1 MSSGEYDQTCYN
13 PSLDRISDGAQ
24 HSRAWEEYKTYG
36 TAGRNED
43 EIEEKNSSDRRF
55 AQEEEEEEEEE
66 DAGDGRTKKNKIVPK
81 EELIKQKSYG
91 KIGKTVWD
99 KKAHG
104 GKYYISTG
112 EKKKGYDALEQTP
125 DGTII
130 RREPGYEKPQSG
142 YTTNFVGNHMTQ
154 GAIDL
159 VQHEL
164 TRVDPKMKEERMRR
178 LEEAKGIKREPPK
191 LLKVEKSKKVLMIGD
206 REKSGNL
213 NDDRENHQE
222 SFKTRVINF
231 DRYTWEDR
239 DGEIIVRVQHDEKLM
254 DLKSAQLEVQNER
267 SFTVSIKSKE
277 KEGNVY
283 ALSVPRLFDAIVR
296 EKSCMLTTAKSLRV
310 TLVKAEIGKPWTR
323 LSSSES
329 SEKPVLRLNNAPD
342 DGTKEENQERGL
354 VINNINL
361 RDLRAEVIKFRD
373 GNLAPK
379 FTPSKT
385 PEEIE
390 SELDSQIDD
399 VSTPMEFASLKE
411 AMQSCDLFESTG
423 DHANAIKA
431 FSSALF
437 FLRFFTS
444 SSSPPASEDGS
455 EDTTILEGDGK
466 STTTT
471 ITTATTMEVKIIDC
485 LRRRAKINILLGKIK
500 NGTNDYAEAIQEG
513 KKLISSLSLASNA
526 TSSAN
531 YEGKADTTKKLLSEL
546 HLERGNAYEQ
556 VEKYANAI
564 DDYKRALK
572 IGGNDTKVSM
582 ALTRASKLHF
592 QRDIERREIEKKRSK
607 NNDENS
613 LPSLP
618 RPGMKQF
625 ENRGKAGA
633 CF

>member
-1 MSSGEYDQTCYN
+1 MSEYDQSCYN
-13 PSLDRISDGAQ
+13 PSLDRVSDGAQ
-24 HSRAWEEYKTYG
+24 HSKAWEEYKTYG

-55 AQEEEEEEEEE
+55 AEEEEEEEE
-66 DAGDGRTKKNKIVPK
+66 GRTNKNKMIIPK
-81 EELIKQKSYG
+81 EQLIKQKSYG

-130 RREPGYEKPQSG
+130 KREPGYEKPQSG
-142 YTTNFVGNHMTQ
+142 HTTNFVGNHMTQ

-191 LLKVEKSKKVLMIGD
+191 LLKVEKNKKKVLMIGD
-206 REKSGNL
+206 REKGDT
-213 NDDRENHQE
+213 DDGEEEEEGRSPE
-222 SFKTRVINF
+222 TRVINI

-239 DGEIIVRVQHDEKLM
+239 DGEIIVRLQHDEKLM
-254 DLKSAQLEVQNER
+254 DLKSAQLEIQNER

-277 KEGNVY
+277 ERDKLYV
-283 ALSVPRLFDAIVR
+283 LSVPCLFDAIVR

-310 TLVKAEIGKPWTR
+310 TLVKTEVGKAWKR

-329 SEKPVLRLNNAPD
+329 SENSMLRLNNAPD
-342 DGTKEENQERGL
+342 GKVKEKGI
-354 VINNINL
+354 VIINNNNSNNINL

-390 SELDSQIDD
+390 NELDAQIND

-411 AMQSCDLFESTG
+411 AMQSCDHFESSG
-423 DHANAIKA
+423 DHANAIKS

-455 EDTTILEGDGK
+455 EDTTTLEEGGK
-466 STTTT
+466 SMTT
-471 ITTATTMEVKIIDC
+471 TTMEVKIMDC
-485 LRRRAKINILLGKIK
+485 LRRRAKANVLLGKTRNATK
-500 NGTNDYAEAIQEG
+500 DYAEAIQEG
-513 KKLISSLSLASNA
+513 KKLLSSLSSSSNA
-526 TSSAN
+526 TSSAIN
-531 YEGKADTTKKLLSEL
+531 DKDADATKKILSDL
-546 HLERGNAYEQ
+546 YFERGNAYEQ
-556 VEKYANAI
+556 VEKYADAV

-572 IGGNDTKVSM
+572 TGGNDTKVSM

-592 QRDIERREIEKKRSK
+592 QRDIERKEIEKKRPK
-607 NNDENS
+607 NDNENS

>member
-1 MSSGEYDQTCYN
+1 MSEYDQSCYN
-13 PSLDRISDGAQ
+13 PSLDRVSDGAQ
-24 HSRAWEEYKTYG
+24 HSKAWEEYKTYG

-55 AQEEEEEEEEE
+55 AEEEEEEEE
-66 DAGDGRTKKNKIVPK
+66 GRTNKNKMIIPK
-81 EELIKQKSYG
+81 EQLIKQKSYG

-130 RREPGYEKPQSG
+130 KREPGYEKPQSG
-142 YTTNFVGNHMTQ
+142 HTTNFVGNHMTQ

-159 VQHEL
+159 IQHEL

-191 LLKVEKSKKVLMIGD
+191 LLKVEKNKKKVLMIGD
-206 REKSGNL
+206 REKGDT
-213 NDDRENHQE
+213 DDGEEEEEGRSPEN
-222 SFKTRVINF
+222 RVINI

-239 DGEIIVRVQHDEKLM
+239 DGEIIVRLQHDEKLM
-254 DLKSAQLEVQNER
+254 DLKSAQLEIQNER

-277 KEGNVY
+277 ERDKVY
-283 ALSVPRLFDAIVR
+283 VLSVPCLFDAIVR
-296 EKSCMLTTAKSLRV
+296 EKSFMLTTAKSLRV
-310 TLVKAEIGKPWTR
+310 TLVKTEVGKAWKR

-329 SEKPVLRLNNAPD
+329 SENSMLRLNNAPD
-342 DGTKEENQERGL
+342 GNVKEKGI
-354 VINNINL
+354 VIINNNNSNNINL

-390 SELDSQIDD
+390 NELDAQIND

-411 AMQSCDLFESTG
+411 AMQSCDHFESSG
-423 DHANAIKA
+423 DHANAIKS

-455 EDTTILEGDGK
+455 EDTTTLEEGGK
-466 STTTT
+466 STST
-471 ITTATTMEVKIIDC
+471 TTMEVKIMDC
-485 LRRRAKINILLGKIK
+485 LRRRAKANVLLGKTRNATK
-500 NGTNDYAEAIQEG
+500 DYAEAIQEG
-513 KKLISSLSLASNA
+513 KKLLSSLSSSSNA
-526 TSSAN
+526 TSSAIN
-531 YEGKADTTKKLLSEL
+531 DKDADATKKILSDL
-546 HLERGNAYEQ
+546 YFERGNAYEQ
-556 VEKYANAI
+556 VEKYAEAV

-572 IGGNDTKVSM
+572 TGGNDTKVSM

-592 QRDIERREIEKKRSK
+592 QRDIERKEIEKKRPK
-607 NNDENS
+607 NDNENS

>member
-1 MSSGEYDQTCYN
+1 MSEYDQSCYN
-13 PSLDRISDGAQ
+13 PSLDRVSDGAQ
-24 HSRAWEEYKTYG
+24 HSKAWEEYKTYG

-55 AQEEEEEEEEE
+55 AEEEEEEEE
-66 DAGDGRTKKNKIVPK
+66 GRTNKNKMIIPK
-81 EELIKQKSYG
+81 EQLIKQKSYG

-130 RREPGYEKPQSG
+130 KREPGYEKPQSG
-142 YTTNFVGNHMTQ
+142 HTTNFVGNHMTQ

-159 VQHEL
+159 IQHEL

-191 LLKVEKSKKVLMIGD
+191 LLKVEKNKKKVLMIGD
-206 REKSGNL
+206 REKGDT
-213 NDDRENHQE
+213 DDGEEEEEGRSPEN
-222 SFKTRVINF
+222 RVINI

-239 DGEIIVRVQHDEKLM
+239 DGEIIVRLQHDEKLM
-254 DLKSAQLEVQNER
+254 DLKSAQLEIQNER

-277 KEGNVY
+277 ERDKVY
-283 ALSVPRLFDAIVR
+283 VLSVPCLFDAIVR

-310 TLVKAEIGKPWTR
+310 TLVKTEVGKAWKR

-329 SEKPVLRLNNAPD
+329 SENSMLRLNNAPD
-342 DGTKEENQERGL
+342 GNVKEKGI
-354 VINNINL
+354 VIINNNNSNNINL

-390 SELDSQIDD
+390 NELDAQIND

-411 AMQSCDLFESTG
+411 AMQSCDHFESSG
-423 DHANAIKA
+423 DHANAIKS

-455 EDTTILEGDGK
+455 EDTTTLEEGGK
-466 STTTT
+466 STST
-471 ITTATTMEVKIIDC
+471 TTMEVKIMDC
-485 LRRRAKINILLGKIK
+485 LRRRAKANVLLGKTRNATK
-500 NGTNDYAEAIQEG
+500 DYAEAIQEG
-513 KKLISSLSLASNA
+513 KKLLSSLSSSSNA
-526 TSSAN
+526 TSSAIN
-531 YEGKADTTKKLLSEL
+531 DKDADATKKILSDL
-546 HLERGNAYEQ
+546 YFERGNAYEQ
-556 VEKYANAI
+556 VEKYADAV

-572 IGGNDTKVSM
+572 TGGNDTKVSM

-592 QRDIERREIEKKRSK
+592 QRDIERKEIEKKRPK
-607 NNDENS
+607 NDNENS

>member
-1 MSSGEYDQTCYN
+1 MSEYDQSCYN
-13 PSLDRISDGAQ
+13 PSLDRVSDGAQ
-24 HSRAWEEYKTYG
+24 HSKAWEEYKTYG

-55 AQEEEEEEEEE
+55 AEEEEEEEE
-66 DAGDGRTKKNKIVPK
+66 GRTNKNKMIIPK
-81 EELIKQKSYG
+81 EQLIKQKSYG

-130 RREPGYEKPQSG
+130 KREPGYEKPQSG
-142 YTTNFVGNHMTQ
+142 HTTNFVGNHMTQ

-191 LLKVEKSKKVLMIGD
+191 LLKVEKNKKKVLMIGD
-206 REKSGNL
+206 REKGDT
-213 NDDRENHQE
+213 DDGEEEEEGRSPE
-222 SFKTRVINF
+222 TRVINI

-239 DGEIIVRVQHDEKLM
+239 DGEIIVRLQHDEKLM
-254 DLKSAQLEVQNER
+254 DLKSAQLEIQNER

-277 KEGNVY
+277 ERDKVY
-283 ALSVPRLFDAIVR
+283 VLSVPCLFDAIVR

-310 TLVKAEIGKPWTR
+310 TLVKTEVGKAWKR

-329 SEKPVLRLNNAPD
+329 SENSMLRLNNAQ
-342 DGTKEENQERGL
+342 DGKVKEKGI
-354 VINNINL
+354 VIINNNNSNNINL

-390 SELDSQIDD
+390 NELDAQIND

-411 AMQSCDLFESTG
+411 AMQSCDHFESSG
-423 DHANAIKA
+423 DHANAIKS

-455 EDTTILEGDGK
+455 EDTTTLEEGGK

-471 ITTATTMEVKIIDC
+471 TMEVKIMDC
-485 LRRRAKINILLGKIK
+485 LRRRAKANVLLGKTRNATK
-500 NGTNDYAEAIQEG
+500 DYAEAIQEG
-513 KKLISSLSLASNA
+513 KKLLSSLSSSSNA
-526 TSSAN
+526 TSSAIN
-531 YEGKADTTKKLLSEL
+531 DKDADATKKILSDL
-546 HLERGNAYEQ
+546 YFERGNAYEQ
-556 VEKYANAI
+556 VEKYAEAV

-572 IGGNDTKVSM
+572 TGGNDTKVSM

-592 QRDIERREIEKKRSK
+592 QRDIERKEIEKKRPK
-607 NNDENS
+607 NDNENS

>member
-1 MSSGEYDQTCYN
+1 MSEYDQSCYN
-13 PSLDRISDGAQ
+13 PSLDRVSDGAQ
-24 HSRAWEEYKTYG
+24 HSKAWEEYKAYG

-55 AQEEEEEEEEE
+55 AEEEEEEEE
-66 DAGDGRTKKNKIVPK
+66 GRTNKNKMIIPK
-81 EELIKQKSYG
+81 EQLIKQKSYG

-130 RREPGYEKPQSG
+130 KREPGYEKPQSG
-142 YTTNFVGNHMTQ
+142 HTTNFVGNHMTQ

-191 LLKVEKSKKVLMIGD
+191 LLKVEKNKKKVLMIGD
-206 REKSGNL
+206 REKGDT
-213 NDDRENHQE
+213 DDGEEEEEGRSPE
-222 SFKTRVINF
+222 TRVINI

-239 DGEIIVRVQHDEKLM
+239 DGEIIVRLQHDEKLM
-254 DLKSAQLEVQNER
+254 DLKSAQLEIQNER

-277 KEGNVY
+277 ERDKVY
-283 ALSVPRLFDAIVR
+283 VLSVPCLFDAIVR

-310 TLVKAEIGKPWTR
+310 TLVKTEVGKAWKR

-329 SEKPVLRLNNAPD
+329 SENSMLRLNNAPD
-342 DGTKEENQERGL
+342 GKVKEKGI
-354 VINNINL
+354 VIINNNNSNNINL

-390 SELDSQIDD
+390 NELDAQIND

-411 AMQSCDLFESTG
+411 AMQSCDHYESSG
-423 DHANAIKA
+423 DHANAIKS

-455 EDTTILEGDGK
+455 EDTTTLEEGGK
-466 STTTT
+466 STST
-471 ITTATTMEVKIIDC
+471 TTMEVKIMDC
-485 LRRRAKINILLGKIK
+485 LRRRAKANVLLGKTRNATK
-500 NGTNDYAEAIQEG
+500 DYAEAIQEG
-513 KKLISSLSLASNA
+513 KKLLSSLSSSSNA
-526 TSSAN
+526 TSSAIN
-531 YEGKADTTKKLLSEL
+531 DKDADATKKILSDL
-546 HLERGNAYEQ
+546 YFERGNAYEQ
-556 VEKYANAI
+556 VEKYAEAV

-572 IGGNDTKVSM
+572 TGGNDTKVSM

-592 QRDIERREIEKKRSK
+592 QRDIERKEIEKKRPK
-607 NNDENS
+607 NDNENS

>member
-1 MSSGEYDQTCYN
+1 MSEYDQSCYN
-13 PSLDRISDGAQ
+13 PSLDRVSDGAQ
-24 HSRAWEEYKTYG
+24 HSKAWEEYKTYG

-55 AQEEEEEEEEE
+55 AEEEEEEEE
-66 DAGDGRTKKNKIVPK
+66 GRTNKNKMIIPK
-81 EELIKQKSYG
+81 EQLIKQKSYG

-130 RREPGYEKPQSG
+130 KREPGYEKPQSG
-142 YTTNFVGNHMTQ
+142 HTTNFVGNHMTQ

-191 LLKVEKSKKVLMIGD
+191 LLKVEKNKKKVLMIGD
-206 REKSGNL
+206 REKGDT
-213 NDDRENHQE
+213 DDGEEEEEGRSPE
-222 SFKTRVINF
+222 TRVINI

-239 DGEIIVRVQHDEKLM
+239 DGEIIVRLQHDEKLM
-254 DLKSAQLEVQNER
+254 DLKSAQLEIQNER

-277 KEGNVY
+277 ERDKVY
-283 ALSVPRLFDAIVR
+283 VLSIPCLFDAIVR

-310 TLVKAEIGKPWTR
+310 TLVKTEVGKAWKR

-329 SEKPVLRLNNAPD
+329 SENSMLRLNNASD
-342 DGTKEENQERGL
+342 AKVKEKRI
-354 VINNINL
+354 VIMNNNNSNNINL

-390 SELDSQIDD
+390 NELDAQIND

-411 AMQSCDLFESTG
+411 AMQSCDHFESSG
-423 DHANAIKA
+423 DHANAIKS

-455 EDTTILEGDGK
+455 EDTTTLEEGGE
-466 STTTT
+466 STTT
-471 ITTATTMEVKIIDC
+471 TTMEVKIMDC
-485 LRRRAKINILLGKIK
+485 LRRRAKANVLLGKTRNATK
-500 NGTNDYAEAIQEG
+500 DYAEAIQEG
-513 KKLISSLSLASNA
+513 KKLLSSLSSSSNA
-526 TSSAN
+526 TSSAIN
-531 YEGKADTTKKLLSEL
+531 DKDADATKKILSDL
-546 HLERGNAYEQ
+546 YFERGNAYEQ
-556 VEKYANAI
+556 VEKYAEAV

-572 IGGNDTKVSM
+572 TGGNDTKVSM

-592 QRDIERREIEKKRSK
+592 QRDIERKEIEKKRPK
-607 NNDENS
+607 NDNENS

>member
-1 MSSGEYDQTCYN
+1 MSEYDQSCYN
-13 PSLDRISDGAQ
+13 PSLDRVSDGAQ
-24 HSRAWEEYKTYG
+24 HSKAWEEYKTYG

-55 AQEEEEEEEEE
+55 AEEEEEEE
-66 DAGDGRTKKNKIVPK
+66 DTEEEGRTNKNKMIIPK
-81 EELIKQKSYG
+81 EQLIKQKSYG

-130 RREPGYEKPQSG
+130 KREPGYEKPQSG
-142 YTTNFVGNHMTQ
+142 HTTNFVGNHMTQ

-178 LEEAKGIKREPPK
+178 FEEAKGIKREPPK
-191 LLKVEKSKKVLMIGD
+191 LLKVEKNKKKVLMIGD
-206 REKSGNL
+206 REKGDT
-213 NDDRENHQE
+213 DDGEEEEGRSSE
-222 SFKTRVINF
+222 TRVINV

-239 DGEIIVRVQHDEKLM
+239 DGEIIVRLQHDEKLM
-254 DLKSAQLEVQNER
+254 DLKSAQLEIQNER

-277 KEGNVY
+277 DRDKVY
-283 ALSVPRLFDAIVR
+283 VLTVPCLFDAIVR

-310 TLVKAEIGKPWTR
+310 TLVKTEVGKAWKR

-329 SEKPVLRLNNAPD
+329 SENSMLRLNNAPD
-342 DGTKEENQERGL
+342 GKVKEKGI
-354 VINNINL
+354 VIINNNNSNNINL

-390 SELDSQIDD
+390 NELDAQIND

-411 AMQSCDLFESTG
+411 AMQSCDHFESSG
-423 DHANAIKA
+423 DHANAIKS

-455 EDTTILEGDGK
+455 EDTTTLEEGGK

-471 ITTATTMEVKIIDC
+471 TMEVKIMDC
-485 LRRRAKINILLGKIK
+485 LRRRAKANVLLGKTRNATK
-500 NGTNDYAEAIQEG
+500 DYAEAIQEG
-513 KKLISSLSLASNA
+513 KKLLSSLSSNV
-526 TSSAN
+526 TSSAIN
-531 YEGKADTTKKLLSEL
+531 DKDADATKKILSDL
-546 HLERGNAYEQ
+546 YLERGNAYEQ
-556 VEKYANAI
+556 VEKYADAV

-572 IGGNDTKVSM
+572 TGGNDTKVSM

-592 QRDIERREIEKKRSK
+592 QRDIERKEIEKKRPK
-607 NNDENS
+607 NDNENS

>member
-1 MSSGEYDQTCYN
+1 MSEYDQSCYN
-13 PSLDRISDGAQ
+13 PSLDRVSDGAQ
-24 HSRAWEEYKTYG
+24 HSKAWEEYKTYG

-55 AQEEEEEEEEE
+55 AEEEEEEEE
-66 DAGDGRTKKNKIVPK
+66 GRTNKNKMIIPK
-81 EELIKQKSYG
+81 EQLIKQKSYG

-130 RREPGYEKPQSG
+130 KREPGYEKPQSG
-142 YTTNFVGNHMTQ
+142 HTTNFVGNHMKQ

-159 VQHEL
+159 IQHEL

-191 LLKVEKSKKVLMIGD
+191 LLKVEKNKKKVLSGD
-206 REKSGNL
+206 REKGDT
-213 NDDRENHQE
+213 DDGEEEEEGRSPEN
-222 SFKTRVINF
+222 RVINI

-239 DGEIIVRVQHDEKLM
+239 DGEIIVRLQHDEKLM
-254 DLKSAQLEVQNER
+254 DLKSAQLEIQNER

-277 KEGNVY
+277 ERDKVY
-283 ALSVPRLFDAIVR
+283 VLSVPCLFDAIVR
-296 EKSCMLTTAKSLRV
+296 EKSFMLTTAKSLRV
-310 TLVKAEIGKPWTR
+310 TLVKTEVGKAWKR

-329 SEKPVLRLNNAPD
+329 SENSMLRLNNAQ
-342 DGTKEENQERGL
+342 DGKVKEKGI
-354 VINNINL
+354 VIINNNNSNNINL

-390 SELDSQIDD
+390 NELDAQISD

-411 AMQSCDLFESTG
+411 AMQSCDHFESSG
-423 DHANAIKA
+423 DHANAIKS

-455 EDTTILEGDGK
+455 EDTTTLEEGGK
-466 STTTT
+466 STST
-471 ITTATTMEVKIIDC
+471 TTMEVKIMDC
-485 LRRRAKINILLGKIK
+485 LRRRAKANVLLGKTRNATK
-500 NGTNDYAEAIQEG
+500 DYAEAIQEG
-513 KKLISSLSLASNA
+513 KKLLSSLSSSSNA
-526 TSSAN
+526 TSSAIN
-531 YEGKADTTKKLLSEL
+531 DKDADATKKILSDL
-546 HLERGNAYEQ
+546 YFERGNAYEQ
-556 VEKYANAI
+556 VEKYAEAV

-572 IGGNDTKVSM
+572 TGGNDTKVSM

-592 QRDIERREIEKKRSK
+592 QRDIERKEIEKKRPK
-607 NNDENS
+607 NDNDNS

>member
-1 MSSGEYDQTCYN
+1 MSEYDQSCYN
-13 PSLDRISDGAQ
+13 PSLDRVSDGAQ
-24 HSRAWEEYKTYG
+24 HSKAWEEYKTYG

-55 AQEEEEEEEEE
+55 AEEEEEEEE
-66 DAGDGRTKKNKIVPK
+66 GRTNKNKMIIPK
-81 EELIKQKSYG
+81 EQLIKQKSYG

-130 RREPGYEKPQSG
+130 KREPGYEKPQSG
-142 YTTNFVGNHMTQ
+142 HTTNFVGNHMTQ

-191 LLKVEKSKKVLMIGD
+191 LLKVEKNKKKVLMIGD
-206 REKSGNL
+206 REKGDT
-213 NDDRENHQE
+213 DDGEEEEEGRSPEN
-222 SFKTRVINF
+222 RVINI

-239 DGEIIVRVQHDEKLM
+239 DGEIIVRLQHDEKLM
-254 DLKSAQLEVQNER
+254 DLKSAQLEIQNER

-277 KEGNVY
+277 ERDKVY
-283 ALSVPRLFDAIVR
+283 VLSIPCLFDAIVR

-310 TLVKAEIGKPWTR
+310 TLVKTEVGKAWKR

-329 SEKPVLRLNNAPD
+329 SENSMLRLNNAPD
-342 DGTKEENQERGL
+342 AKVKEKGI
-354 VINNINL
+354 VIINNNNSNNINL

-390 SELDSQIDD
+390 NELDAQIND

-411 AMQSCDLFESTG
+411 AMQSCDHFESSG
-423 DHANAIKA
+423 DHANAIKS

-455 EDTTILEGDGK
+455 EDTTTLEEGGK
-466 STTTT
+466 STST
-471 ITTATTMEVKIIDC
+471 TTMEVKIMDC
-485 LRRRAKINILLGKIK
+485 LRRRAKANVLLGKTRNATK
-500 NGTNDYAEAIQEG
+500 DYAEAIQEG
-513 KKLISSLSLASNA
+513 KKLLSSLSSSSNA
-526 TSSAN
+526 TSSAIN
-531 YEGKADTTKKLLSEL
+531 DKDADATKKILSDL
-546 HLERGNAYEQ
+546 YFERGNAYEQ
-556 VEKYANAI
+556 VEKYAEAV

-572 IGGNDTKVSM
+572 TGGNDTKVSM

-592 QRDIERREIEKKRSK
+592 QRDIERKEIEKKRPK
-607 NNDENS
+607 NDNENS

>member
-1 MSSGEYDQTCYN
+1 MSEYDQSCYN
-13 PSLDRISDGAQ
+13 PSLDRVSDGAQ
-24 HSRAWEEYKTYG
+24 HSKAWEEYKTYG

-55 AQEEEEEEEEE
+55 AEEEEEEEE
-66 DAGDGRTKKNKIVPK
+66 GRTNKNKMIIPK
-81 EELIKQKSYG
+81 EQLIKQKSYG

-130 RREPGYEKPQSG
+130 KREPGYEKPQSG
-142 YTTNFVGNHMTQ
+142 HTTNFVGNHMTQ

-191 LLKVEKSKKVLMIGD
+191 LLKVEKNKKKVLMIGD
-206 REKSGNL
+206 REKGDT
-213 NDDRENHQE
+213 DDGEEEEEGRSPEN
-222 SFKTRVINF
+222 RVINI

-239 DGEIIVRVQHDEKLM
+239 DGEIIVRLQHDEKLM
-254 DLKSAQLEVQNER
+254 DLKSAQLEIQNER

-277 KEGNVY
+277 ERDKVY
-283 ALSVPRLFDAIVR
+283 VLSVPCLFDAIVR

-310 TLVKAEIGKPWTR
+310 TLVKTEVGKAWKR

-329 SEKPVLRLNNAPD
+329 SENSMLRLNNAPD
-342 DGTKEENQERGL
+342 GKVKEKGI
-354 VINNINL
+354 VIINNNNSNNINL

-390 SELDSQIDD
+390 NELDAQIND

-411 AMQSCDLFESTG
+411 AMQSCDHFESSG
-423 DHANAIKA
+423 DHANAIKS

-455 EDTTILEGDGK
+455 EDTTTLEEGGK

-471 ITTATTMEVKIIDC
+471 TMEVKIMDC
-485 LRRRAKINILLGKIK
+485 LRRRAKANVLLGKTRNATK
-500 NGTNDYAEAIQEG
+500 DYAEAIQEG
-513 KKLISSLSLASNA
+513 KKLLSSLSSSSNA
-526 TSSAN
+526 TSSAIN
-531 YEGKADTTKKLLSEL
+531 DKEADATKKILSDL
-546 HLERGNAYEQ
+546 YFERGNAYEQ
-556 VEKYANAI
+556 VEKYAEAV

-572 IGGNDTKVSM
+572 TGGNDTKVSM

-592 QRDIERREIEKKRSK
+592 QRDIERKEIEKKRPK
-607 NNDENS
+607 NDNENS

>member
-1 MSSGEYDQTCYN
+1 MSEYDQSCYN
-13 PSLDRISDGAQ
+13 PSLDRVSDGAQ
-24 HSRAWEEYKTYG
+24 HSKAWEEYKAYG

-55 AQEEEEEEEEE
+55 AEEEEEEEE
-66 DAGDGRTKKNKIVPK
+66 GRTNKNKMIIPK
-81 EELIKQKSYG
+81 EQLIKQKSYG

-130 RREPGYEKPQSG
+130 KREPGYEKPQSG
-142 YTTNFVGNHMTQ
+142 HTTNFVGNHMTQ

-191 LLKVEKSKKVLMIGD
+191 LLKVEKNKKKVLMIGD
-206 REKSGNL
+206 REKGDT
-213 NDDRENHQE
+213 DDGEEEEEGRSPEN
-222 SFKTRVINF
+222 RVINI

-239 DGEIIVRVQHDEKLM
+239 DGEIIVRLQHDEKLM
-254 DLKSAQLEVQNER
+254 DLKSAQLEIQNER

-277 KEGNVY
+277 ERNKVY
-283 ALSVPRLFDAIVR
+283 VLSVPCLFDAIVR

-310 TLVKAEIGKPWTR
+310 TLVKTEVGKAWKR

-329 SEKPVLRLNNAPD
+329 SENSMLRLNNAPD
-342 DGTKEENQERGL
+342 GKVKEKGI
-354 VINNINL
+354 VIINNNNSNNINL

-390 SELDSQIDD
+390 NELDAQIND

-411 AMQSCDLFESTG
+411 AMQSCDHFESSG
-423 DHANAIKA
+423 DHANAIKS

-455 EDTTILEGDGK
+455 EDTTTLEEGGK
-466 STTTT
+466 STST
-471 ITTATTMEVKIIDC
+471 TTMEVKIMDC
-485 LRRRAKINILLGKIK
+485 LRRRAKANVLLGKTRNATK
-500 NGTNDYAEAIQEG
+500 DYAEAIQEG
-513 KKLISSLSLASNA
+513 KKLLSSLSSSSNA
-526 TSSAN
+526 TSSAIN
-531 YEGKADTTKKLLSEL
+531 DKDADATKKILSDL
-546 HLERGNAYEQ
+546 YFERGNAYEQ
-556 VEKYANAI
+556 VEKYAEAV

-572 IGGNDTKVSM
+572 TGGNDTKVSM

-592 QRDIERREIEKKRSK
+592 QRDIERKEIEKKRPK
-607 NNDENS
+607 NDNENS

>member
-1 MSSGEYDQTCYN
+1 MSEYDQSCYN
-13 PSLDRISDGAQ
+13 PSLDRVSDGAQ
-24 HSRAWEEYKTYG
+24 HSKAWEEYKTYG

-55 AQEEEEEEEEE
+55 AEEEEEEEE
-66 DAGDGRTKKNKIVPK
+66 GRTNKNKMIIPK
-81 EELIKQKSYG
+81 EQLIKQKSYG

-130 RREPGYEKPQSG
+130 KREPGYEKPQSG
-142 YTTNFVGNHMTQ
+142 HTTNFVGNHMTQ

-191 LLKVEKSKKVLMIGD
+191 LLKVEKNKKKVLMIGD
-206 REKSGNL
+206 REKGDT
-213 NDDRENHQE
+213 DDGEEEEEGRSPEN
-222 SFKTRVINF
+222 RVINI

-239 DGEIIVRVQHDEKLM
+239 DGEIIVRLQHDEKLM
-254 DLKSAQLEVQNER
+254 DLKSAQLEIQNER

-277 KEGNVY
+277 ERDKVY
-283 ALSVPRLFDAIVR
+283 VLSIPCLFDAIVR

-310 TLVKAEIGKPWTR
+310 TLVKTEVGKAWKR

-329 SEKPVLRLNNAPD
+329 SENSMLRLNNAPD
-342 DGTKEENQERGL
+342 GNVKEKGI
-354 VINNINL
+354 VIINNNNSNNINL

-390 SELDSQIDD
+390 NELDAQIND

-411 AMQSCDLFESTG
+411 AMQSCDHFESSG
-423 DHANAIKA
+423 DHANAIKS

-455 EDTTILEGDGK
+455 EDTTTLEEGGE
-466 STTTT
+466 STTT
-471 ITTATTMEVKIIDC
+471 TTMEVKIMDC
-485 LRRRAKINILLGKIK
+485 LRRRAKANVLLGKTRNATK
-500 NGTNDYAEAIQEG
+500 DYAEAIQEG
-513 KKLISSLSLASNA
+513 KKLLSSLSSSSNA
-526 TSSAN
+526 TSSAIN
-531 YEGKADTTKKLLSEL
+531 DKDADATKKILSDL
-546 HLERGNAYEQ
+546 YFERGNAYEQ
-556 VEKYANAI
+556 VEKYAEAV

-572 IGGNDTKVSM
+572 TGGNDTKVSM

-592 QRDIERREIEKKRSK
+592 QRDIERKEIEKKRPK
-607 NNDENS
+607 NDNENS

>member
-1 MSSGEYDQTCYN
+1 MSEYDQSCYN
-13 PSLDRISDGAQ
+13 PSLDRVSDGAQ
-24 HSRAWEEYKTYG
+24 HSKAWEEYKTYG

-55 AQEEEEEEEEE
+55 AEEEEEEEE
-66 DAGDGRTKKNKIVPK
+66 GRTNKNKMIIPK
-81 EELIKQKSYG
+81 EQLIKQKSYG

-130 RREPGYEKPQSG
+130 KREPGYEKPQSG
-142 YTTNFVGNHMTQ
+142 HTTNFVGNHMTQ

-159 VQHEL
+159 IQHEL

-191 LLKVEKSKKVLMIGD
+191 LLKVEKNKKKVLMIGD
-206 REKSGNL
+206 REKGDT
-213 NDDRENHQE
+213 DDGEEEEEGRSPE
-222 SFKTRVINF
+222 TRVINI

-239 DGEIIVRVQHDEKLM
+239 DGEIIVRLQHDEKLM
-254 DLKSAQLEVQNER
+254 DLKSAQLEIQNER

-277 KEGNVY
+277 ERDKVY
-283 ALSVPRLFDAIVR
+283 VLSVPCLFDAIVR

-310 TLVKAEIGKPWTR
+310 TLVKTEVGKAWKR

-329 SEKPVLRLNNAPD
+329 SENSMLRLNNAPD
-342 DGTKEENQERGL
+342 GNVKEKGI
-354 VINNINL
+354 VIINNNNSNNINL

-390 SELDSQIDD
+390 NELDAQIND

-411 AMQSCDLFESTG
+411 AMQSCDHFESSG
-423 DHANAIKA
+423 DHANAIKS

-455 EDTTILEGDGK
+455 EDTTTLEEGGK
-466 STTTT
+466 STST
-471 ITTATTMEVKIIDC
+471 TTMEVKIMDC
-485 LRRRAKINILLGKIK
+485 LRRRAKANVLLGKTRNATK
-500 NGTNDYAEAIQEG
+500 DYAEAIQEG
-513 KKLISSLSLASNA
+513 KKLLSSLSSSSNA
-526 TSSAN
+526 TSSAIN
-531 YEGKADTTKKLLSEL
+531 DKDADATKKILSDL
-546 HLERGNAYEQ
+546 YFERGNAYEQ
-556 VEKYANAI
+556 VEKYAEAV

-572 IGGNDTKVSM
+572 TGGNDTKVSM

-592 QRDIERREIEKKRSK
+592 QRDIERKEIEKKRPK
-607 NNDENS
+607 NDNDNS

>member
-1 MSSGEYDQTCYN
+1 MSEYDQSCYN
-13 PSLDRISDGAQ
+13 PSLDRVSDGAQ
-24 HSRAWEEYKTYG
+24 HSKAWEEYKTYG

-55 AQEEEEEEEEE
+55 AEEEEEEEE
-66 DAGDGRTKKNKIVPK
+66 GRTNKNKMIIPK
-81 EELIKQKSYG
+81 EQLIKQKSYG

-130 RREPGYEKPQSG
+130 KREPGYEKPQSG
-142 YTTNFVGNHMTQ
+142 HTTNFVGNHMTQ

-191 LLKVEKSKKVLMIGD
+191 LLKVEKNKKKVLMIGD
-206 REKSGNL
+206 REKGDT
-213 NDDRENHQE
+213 DDGEEEEEGRSPE
-222 SFKTRVINF
+222 TRVINI

-239 DGEIIVRVQHDEKLM
+239 DGEIIVRLQHDEKLM
-254 DLKSAQLEVQNER
+254 DLKSAQLEIQNER

-277 KEGNVY
+277 ERDKVY
-283 ALSVPRLFDAIVR
+283 VLSVPCLFDAIVR

-310 TLVKAEIGKPWTR
+310 TLVKTEVGKAWKR

-329 SEKPVLRLNNAPD
+329 SENSMLRLNNAPD
-342 DGTKEENQERGL
+342 GKVKEKGI
-354 VINNINL
+354 VIINNNNSNNINL

-390 SELDSQIDD
+390 NELDAQIND

-411 AMQSCDLFESTG
+411 AMQSCDHFESSG
-423 DHANAIKA
+423 DHANAIKS

-455 EDTTILEGDGK
+455 EDTTTLEEGGK

-471 ITTATTMEVKIIDC
+471 TMEVKIMDC
-485 LRRRAKINILLGKIK
+485 LRRRAKANVLLGKTRNATK
-500 NGTNDYAEAIQEG
+500 DYAEAIQEG
-513 KKLISSLSLASNA
+513 KKLLSSLSSSSNA
-526 TSSAN
+526 TSSAIN
-531 YEGKADTTKKLLSEL
+531 DKDADATKKILSDL
-546 HLERGNAYEQ
+546 YFERGNAYEQ
-556 VEKYANAI
+556 VEKYAEAV

-572 IGGNDTKVSM
+572 TGGNDTKVSM

-592 QRDIERREIEKKRSK
+592 QRDIERKEIEKKRPK
-607 NNDENS
+607 NDNENS

>member
-1 MSSGEYDQTCYN
+1 MSEYDQSCYN
-13 PSLDRISDGAQ
+13 PSLDRVSDGAQ
-24 HSRAWEEYKTYG
+24 HSKAWEEYKTYG

-55 AQEEEEEEEEE
+55 AEEEEEEEE
-66 DAGDGRTKKNKIVPK
+66 GRTNKNKMIIPK
-81 EELIKQKSYG
+81 EQLIKQKSYG

-130 RREPGYEKPQSG
+130 KREPGYEKPQSG
-142 YTTNFVGNHMTQ
+142 HTTNFVGNHMTQ

-191 LLKVEKSKKVLMIGD
+191 LLKVEKNKKKVLMIGD
-206 REKSGNL
+206 REKGDT
-213 NDDRENHQE
+213 DDGEEEEEGRSPEN
-222 SFKTRVINF
+222 RVINI

-239 DGEIIVRVQHDEKLM
+239 DGEIIVRLQHDEKLM
-254 DLKSAQLEVQNER
+254 DLKSAQLEIQNER

-277 KEGNVY
+277 ERDKVY
-283 ALSVPRLFDAIVR
+283 VLSVPCLFDAILR

-310 TLVKAEIGKPWTR
+310 TLVKTEVGKAWKR

-329 SEKPVLRLNNAPD
+329 SENSMLRLNNAPD
-342 DGTKEENQERGL
+342 GNVKEKGI
-354 VINNINL
+354 VIINNNNSNNINL

-390 SELDSQIDD
+390 NELDAQIND

-411 AMQSCDLFESTG
+411 AMQSCDHFESSG
-423 DHANAIKA
+423 DHANAIKS

-455 EDTTILEGDGK
+455 EDTTTLEEGGE
-466 STTTT
+466 STTT
-471 ITTATTMEVKIIDC
+471 TTMEVKIMDC
-485 LRRRAKINILLGKIK
+485 LRRRAKANVLLGKTRNATK
-500 NGTNDYAEAIQEG
+500 DYAEAIQEG
-513 KKLISSLSLASNA
+513 KKLLSSLSSSSNA
-526 TSSAN
+526 TSSAIN
-531 YEGKADTTKKLLSEL
+531 DKDADATKKILSDL
-546 HLERGNAYEQ
+546 YFERGNAYEQ
-556 VEKYANAI
+556 VEKYAEAV

-572 IGGNDTKVSM
+572 TGGNDTKVSM

-592 QRDIERREIEKKRSK
+592 QRDIERKEIEKKRPK
-607 NNDENS
+607 NDNDNS

>member
-1 MSSGEYDQTCYN
+1 MSEYDQSCYN
-13 PSLDRISDGAQ
+13 PSLDRVSDGAQ
-24 HSRAWEEYKTYG
+24 HSKAWEEYKTYG

-55 AQEEEEEEEEE
+55 AEEEEEEEE
-66 DAGDGRTKKNKIVPK
+66 GRTNKNKMIIPK
-81 EELIKQKSYG
+81 EQLIKQKSYG

-130 RREPGYEKPQSG
+130 KREPGYEKPQSG
-142 YTTNFVGNHMTQ
+142 HTTNFVGNHMTQ

-191 LLKVEKSKKVLMIGD
+191 LLKVEKNKKKVLMIGD
-206 REKSGNL
+206 REKGDT
-213 NDDRENHQE
+213 DDGEEEEEGRSPEN
-222 SFKTRVINF
+222 RVINI

-239 DGEIIVRVQHDEKLM
+239 DGEIIVRLQHDEKLM
-254 DLKSAQLEVQNER
+254 DLKSAQLEIQNER

-277 KEGNVY
+277 ERDKVY
-283 ALSVPRLFDAIVR
+283 VLSVPCLFDAIVR
-296 EKSCMLTTAKSLRV
+296 EKSFMLTTAKSLRV
-310 TLVKAEIGKPWTR
+310 TLVKTEVGKAWKR

-329 SEKPVLRLNNAPD
+329 SENSMLRLNNAPD
-342 DGTKEENQERGL
+342 GKVKEKGI
-354 VINNINL
+354 VIINNNNSNNINL

-390 SELDSQIDD
+390 NELDAQIND

-411 AMQSCDLFESTG
+411 AMQSCDHFESSG
-423 DHANAIKA
+423 DHANAIKS

-455 EDTTILEGDGK
+455 EDTTTLEEGGK

-471 ITTATTMEVKIIDC
+471 TMEVKIMDC
-485 LRRRAKINILLGKIK
+485 LRRRAKANVLLGKTRNATK
-500 NGTNDYAEAIQEG
+500 DYAEAIQEG
-513 KKLISSLSLASNA
+513 KKLLSSLSSSSNA
-526 TSSAN
+526 TSSAIN
-531 YEGKADTTKKLLSEL
+531 DKDADATKKILSDL
-546 HLERGNAYEQ
+546 YFERGNAYEQ
-556 VEKYANAI
+556 VEKYAEAV

-572 IGGNDTKVSM
+572 TGGNDTKVSM

-592 QRDIERREIEKKRSK
+592 QRDIERKEIEKKRPK
-607 NNDENS
+607 NDNENS

>member
-1 MSSGEYDQTCYN
+1 MSEYDQSCYN
-13 PSLDRISDGAQ
+13 PSLDRVSDGAQ
-24 HSRAWEEYKTYG
+24 HSKAWEEYKTYG

-55 AQEEEEEEEEE
+55 AEEEEEEE
-66 DAGDGRTKKNKIVPK
+66 DTEEEGRTNKNKMIIPK
-81 EELIKQKSYG
+81 EQLIKQKSYG

-125 DGTII
+125 DGAII
-130 RREPGYEKPQSG
+130 KREPGYEKPQSG
-142 YTTNFVGNHMTQ
+142 HTTNFVGNHMTQ

-178 LEEAKGIKREPPK
+178 FEEAKGIKREPPK
-191 LLKVEKSKKVLMIGD
+191 LLKVEKNKKKVLMIGD
-206 REKSGNL
+206 REKGDT
-213 NDDRENHQE
+213 DDGEEEEGRSSE
-222 SFKTRVINF
+222 TRVINV

-239 DGEIIVRVQHDEKLM
+239 DGEIIVRLQHDEKLM
-254 DLKSAQLEVQNER
+254 DLKSAQLEIQNER

-277 KEGNVY
+277 DRDKVY
-283 ALSVPRLFDAIVR
+283 VLTVPCLFDAIVR

-310 TLVKAEIGKPWTR
+310 TLVKTEVGKAWKR

-329 SEKPVLRLNNAPD
+329 SENSMLRLNNAPD
-342 DGTKEENQERGL
+342 GKVKEKGI
-354 VINNINL
+354 VIINNNNSNNINL

-390 SELDSQIDD
+390 NELDAQIND

-411 AMQSCDLFESTG
+411 AIQSCDHFESSG
-423 DHANAIKA
+423 DHANAIKS

-455 EDTTILEGDGK
+455 EDTTTLEEGGK

-471 ITTATTMEVKIIDC
+471 TMEVKIMDC
-485 LRRRAKINILLGKIK
+485 LRRRAKANVLLGKTRNATK
-500 NGTNDYAEAIQEG
+500 DYAEAIQEG
-513 KKLISSLSLASNA
+513 KKLLSSLSSSSNA
-526 TSSAN
+526 TSSAIN
-531 YEGKADTTKKLLSEL
+531 DRDVDATKKILSDL
-546 HLERGNAYEQ
+546 YLERGNAYEQ
-556 VEKYANAI
+556 VEKYADAV

-572 IGGNDTKVSM
+572 TGGNDTKVSM

-592 QRDIERREIEKKRSK
+592 QRDIERKEIEKKRPK
-607 NNDENS
+607 NNNENS

>member
-1 MSSGEYDQTCYN
+1 MSEYDQSCYN
-13 PSLDRISDGAQ
+13 PSLDRVSDGAQ
-24 HSRAWEEYKTYG
+24 HSKAWEEYKTYG

-55 AQEEEEEEEEE
+55 AEEEEEEEE
-66 DAGDGRTKKNKIVPK
+66 GRTNKNKMIIPK
-81 EELIKQKSYG
+81 EQLIKQKSYG

-130 RREPGYEKPQSG
+130 KREPGYEKPQSG
-142 YTTNFVGNHMTQ
+142 HTTNFVGNHMTQ

-191 LLKVEKSKKVLMIGD
+191 LLKVEKNKKKVLMIGD
-206 REKSGNL
+206 REKGDT
-213 NDDRENHQE
+213 DDGEEEEEGRSPEN
-222 SFKTRVINF
+222 RVINI

-239 DGEIIVRVQHDEKLM
+239 DGEIIVRLQHDEKLM
-254 DLKSAQLEVQNER
+254 DLKSAQLEIQNER

-277 KEGNVY
+277 ERDKVY
-283 ALSVPRLFDAIVR
+283 VLSVPCLFDAIVR

-310 TLVKAEIGKPWTR
+310 TLVKTEVGKAWKR

-329 SEKPVLRLNNAPD
+329 SENSMLRLNNAQ
-342 DGTKEENQERGL
+342 DGKVKEKGI
-354 VINNINL
+354 VIINNNNSNNINL

-390 SELDSQIDD
+390 NELDAQIND

-411 AMQSCDLFESTG
+411 AMQSCDHFESSG
-423 DHANAIKA
+423 DHANAIKS

-455 EDTTILEGDGK
+455 EDTTTLEEGGK
-466 STTTT
+466 STST
-471 ITTATTMEVKIIDC
+471 TTMEVKIMDC
-485 LRRRAKINILLGKIK
+485 LRRRAKANVLLGKTRNATK
-500 NGTNDYAEAIQEG
+500 DYAEAIQEG
-513 KKLISSLSLASNA
+513 KKLLSSLSSSSNA
-526 TSSAN
+526 TSSAIN
-531 YEGKADTTKKLLSEL
+531 DKDADATKKILSDL
-546 HLERGNAYEQ
+546 YFERGNAYEQ
-556 VEKYANAI
+556 VEKYAEAV

-572 IGGNDTKVSM
+572 TGGNDTKVSM

-592 QRDIERREIEKKRSK
+592 QRDIERKEIEKKRPK
-607 NNDENS
+607 NDNENS

>member
-1 MSSGEYDQTCYN
+1 MSEYDQSCYN
-13 PSLDRISDGAQ
+13 PSLDRVSDGAQ
-24 HSRAWEEYKTYG
+24 HSKAWEEYKTYG

-55 AQEEEEEEEEE
+55 AEEEEEEEE
-66 DAGDGRTKKNKIVPK
+66 GRTNKNKMIIPK
-81 EELIKQKSYG
+81 EQLIKQKSYG

-130 RREPGYEKPQSG
+130 KREPGYEKPQSG
-142 YTTNFVGNHMTQ
+142 HTTNFVGNHMTQ

-191 LLKVEKSKKVLMIGD
+191 LLKVEKNKKKVLMIGD
-206 REKSGNL
+206 REKGDT
-213 NDDRENHQE
+213 DDGEEEEEGRSPEN
-222 SFKTRVINF
+222 RVINI

-239 DGEIIVRVQHDEKLM
+239 DGEIIVRLQHDEKLM
-254 DLKSAQLEVQNER
+254 DLKSAQLEIQNER

-277 KEGNVY
+277 ERDKVY
-283 ALSVPRLFDAIVR
+283 VLSVPCLFDAIVR
-296 EKSCMLTTAKSLRV
+296 EKSFMLTTAKSLRV
-310 TLVKAEIGKPWTR
+310 TLVKTEVGKAWKR

-329 SEKPVLRLNNAPD
+329 SENSMLRLNNAPD
-342 DGTKEENQERGL
+342 GKVKEKGI
-354 VINNINL
+354 VIINNNNSNNINL

-390 SELDSQIDD
+390 NELDAQIDD

-411 AMQSCDLFESTG
+411 AMQSCDHFESSG
-423 DHANAIKA
+423 DHANAIKS

-455 EDTTILEGDGK
+455 EDTTTLEEGGK
-466 STTTT
+466 STST
-471 ITTATTMEVKIIDC
+471 TTMEVKIMDC
-485 LRRRAKINILLGKIK
+485 LRRRAKANVLLGKTRNATK
-500 NGTNDYAEAIQEG
+500 DYAEAIQEG
-513 KKLISSLSLASNA
+513 KKLLSSLSSSSNA
-526 TSSAN
+526 TSSAIN
-531 YEGKADTTKKLLSEL
+531 DKDADATKKILSDL
-546 HLERGNAYEQ
+546 YFERGNAYEQ
-556 VEKYANAI
+556 VEKYAEAV

-572 IGGNDTKVSM
+572 TGGNDTKVSM

-592 QRDIERREIEKKRSK
+592 QRDIERKEIEKKRPK
-607 NNDENS
+607 NDNENS

>member
-1 MSSGEYDQTCYN
+1 MSEYDQSCYN
-13 PSLDRISDGAQ
+13 PSLDRVSDGAQ
-24 HSRAWEEYKTYG
+24 HSKAWEEYKTYG

-55 AQEEEEEEEEE
+55 AEEEEEEEE
-66 DAGDGRTKKNKIVPK
+66 GRTNKNKMIIPK
-81 EELIKQKSYG
+81 EQLIKQKSYG

-130 RREPGYEKPQSG
+130 KREPGYEKPQSG
-142 YTTNFVGNHMTQ
+142 HTTNFVGNHMTQ

-191 LLKVEKSKKVLMIGD
+191 LLKVEKNKKKVLMIGD
-206 REKSGNL
+206 REKGDT
-213 NDDRENHQE
+213 DDGEEEEEGRSPEN
-222 SFKTRVINF
+222 RVINI

-239 DGEIIVRVQHDEKLM
+239 DGEIIVRLQHDEKLM
-254 DLKSAQLEVQNER
+254 DLKSAQLEIQNER

-277 KEGNVY
+277 ERDKVY
-283 ALSVPRLFDAIVR
+283 VLSVPCLFDAIVR

-310 TLVKAEIGKPWTR
+310 TLVKTEVGKAWKR

-329 SEKPVLRLNNAPD
+329 SENSMLRLNNAPD
-342 DGTKEENQERGL
+342 GKVKEKGI
-354 VINNINL
+354 VIINNNNSNNINL
-361 RDLRAEVIKFRD
+361 RDLRAEVIKFRN

-390 SELDSQIDD
+390 NELDAQIND

-411 AMQSCDLFESTG
+411 AMQSCDHFESSG
-423 DHANAIKA
+423 DHANAIKS

-455 EDTTILEGDGK
+455 EDTTTLEEGGK
-466 STTTT
+466 STST
-471 ITTATTMEVKIIDC
+471 TTMEVKIMDC
-485 LRRRAKINILLGKIK
+485 LRRRAKANVLLGKTRNATK
-500 NGTNDYAEAIQEG
+500 DYAEAIQEG
-513 KKLISSLSLASNA
+513 KKLLSSLSSSSNA
-526 TSSAN
+526 TSSAIN
-531 YEGKADTTKKLLSEL
+531 DKDADATKKILSDL
-546 HLERGNAYEQ
+546 YFERGNAYEQ
-556 VEKYANAI
+556 VEKYAEAV

-572 IGGNDTKVSM
+572 TGGNDTKVSM

-592 QRDIERREIEKKRSK
+592 QRDIERKEIEKKRPK
-607 NNDENS
+607 NDNENS

>member
-1 MSSGEYDQTCYN
+1 MSEYDQSCYN
-13 PSLDRISDGAQ
+13 PSLDRVSDGAQ
-24 HSRAWEEYKTYG
+24 HSKAWEEYKTYG

-55 AQEEEEEEEEE
+55 AEEEEEEEE
-66 DAGDGRTKKNKIVPK
+66 GRTNKNKMIIPK
-81 EELIKQKSYG
+81 EQLIKQKSYG

-130 RREPGYEKPQSG
+130 KREPGYEKPQSG
-142 YTTNFVGNHMTQ
+142 HTTNFVGNHMTQ

-159 VQHEL
+159 IQHEL

-191 LLKVEKSKKVLMIGD
+191 LLKVEKNKKKVLMIGD
-206 REKSGNL
+206 REKGDT
-213 NDDRENHQE
+213 DDGEEEEEGRSPEN
-222 SFKTRVINF
+222 RVINI

-239 DGEIIVRVQHDEKLM
+239 DGEIIVRLQHDEKLM
-254 DLKSAQLEVQNER
+254 DLKSAQLEIQNER

-277 KEGNVY
+277 ERDKVY
-283 ALSVPRLFDAIVR
+283 VLSVPCLFDAIVR

-310 TLVKAEIGKPWTR
+310 TLVKTEVGKAWKR

-329 SEKPVLRLNNAPD
+329 SENSMLRLNNAPD
-342 DGTKEENQERGL
+342 GKVKEKRI
-354 VINNINL
+354 VIINNNNSNNINL

-390 SELDSQIDD
+390 NELDAQIND

-411 AMQSCDLFESTG
+411 AMQSCDHFESSG
-423 DHANAIKA
+423 DHANAIKS

-437 FLRFFTS
+437 FLRFFIS

-455 EDTTILEGDGK
+455 EDTTTLEEGGK
-466 STTTT
+466 STST
-471 ITTATTMEVKIIDC
+471 TTMEVKIMDC
-485 LRRRAKINILLGKIK
+485 LRRRAKANVLLGKTRNATK
-500 NGTNDYAEAIQEG
+500 DYAEAIQEG
-513 KKLISSLSLASNA
+513 KKLLSSLSSSSNA
-526 TSSAN
+526 TSSAIN
-531 YEGKADTTKKLLSEL
+531 DKDADATKKILSDL
-546 HLERGNAYEQ
+546 YFERGNAYEQ
-556 VEKYANAI
+556 VEKYAEAV

-572 IGGNDTKVSM
+572 TGGNDTKVSM

-592 QRDIERREIEKKRSK
+592 QRDIERKEIEKKRPK
-607 NNDENS
+607 NDNENS

>member
-1 MSSGEYDQTCYN
+1 MSEYDQSCYN
-13 PSLDRISDGAQ
+13 PSLDRVSDGAQ
-24 HSRAWEEYKTYG
+24 HSKAWEEYKTYG

-55 AQEEEEEEEEE
+55 AKEEEEEE
-66 DAGDGRTKKNKIVPK
+66 DIEEEGRTKKNKMIIPK
-81 EELIKQKSYG
+81 EQLIKQKSYG

-125 DGTII
+125 DGAII
-130 RREPGYEKPQSG
+130 KREPGYEKPQSG
-142 YTTNFVGNHMTQ
+142 HTTNFVGNHMTQ

-191 LLKVEKSKKVLMIGD
+191 LLKVEKNKKKVLMIGD
-206 REKSGNL
+206 REKGDT
-213 NDDRENHQE
+213 DDGEEEEKGRSPEN
-222 SFKTRVINF
+222 RVINI

-239 DGEIIVRVQHDEKLM
+239 DGEIIVRLQHDEKLM
-254 DLKSAQLEVQNER
+254 DLKSAQLEIQNER

-277 KEGNVY
+277 ERDKVY
-283 ALSVPRLFDAIVR
+283 VLSVPCLFDAIVR

-310 TLVKAEIGKPWTR
+310 TLVKTEVGKAWKR

-329 SEKPVLRLNNAPD
+329 SENSMLRLNNAPD
-342 DGTKEENQERGL
+342 GKVKEKGI
-354 VINNINL
+354 VIIKNNNSNNINL

-390 SELDSQIDD
+390 NELDAQIND

-411 AMQSCDLFESTG
+411 AMQSCDHFESSG
-423 DHANAIKA
+423 DHANAIKS

-455 EDTTILEGDGK
+455 EDTTTLEEGGK
-466 STTTT
+466 STST
-471 ITTATTMEVKIIDC
+471 TTMEVKIMDC
-485 LRRRAKINILLGKIK
+485 LRRRAKANVLLGKTRNATK
-500 NGTNDYAEAIQEG
+500 DYAEAIQEG
-513 KKLISSLSLASNA
+513 KKLLSSLSSSSNA
-526 TSSAN
+526 TSSAIN
-531 YEGKADTTKKLLSEL
+531 DKDADATKKILSDL
-546 HLERGNAYEQ
+546 YFERGNAYEQ
-556 VEKYANAI
+556 VEKYAEAV

-572 IGGNDTKVSM
+572 TGGNDTKVSM

-592 QRDIERREIEKKRSK
+592 QRDIERKEIEKKRPK
-607 NNDENS
+607 NDNENS

>member
-1 MSSGEYDQTCYN
+1 MSEYDQSCYN
-13 PSLDRISDGAQ
+13 PSLDRVSDGAQ
-24 HSRAWEEYKTYG
+24 HSKAWEEYKTYG

-55 AQEEEEEEEEE
+55 AEEEEEEEE
-66 DAGDGRTKKNKIVPK
+66 GRTNKNKMIIPK
-81 EELIKQKSYG
+81 EQLIKQKSYG

-130 RREPGYEKPQSG
+130 KREPGYEKPQSG
-142 YTTNFVGNHMTQ
+142 HTTNFVGNHMTQ

-191 LLKVEKSKKVLMIGD
+191 LLKVEKNKKKVLMIGD
-206 REKSGNL
+206 REKGDT
-213 NDDRENHQE
+213 DDGEEEEEGRSPEN
-222 SFKTRVINF
+222 RVINI

-239 DGEIIVRVQHDEKLM
+239 DGEIIVRLQHDEKLM
-254 DLKSAQLEVQNER
+254 DLKSAQLEIQNER

-277 KEGNVY
+277 ERDKVY
-283 ALSVPRLFDAIVR
+283 VLSVPCLFDAIVR

-310 TLVKAEIGKPWTR
+310 TLVKTEVGKAWKR

-329 SEKPVLRLNNAPD
+329 SENSMLRLNNAPD
-342 DGTKEENQERGL
+342 GNVKEKGI
-354 VINNINL
+354 VIINNNNSNNINL

-390 SELDSQIDD
+390 NELDAQIND

-411 AMQSCDLFESTG
+411 AMQSCDHFESSG
-423 DHANAIKA
+423 DHANAIKS

-455 EDTTILEGDGK
+455 EDTTTLEEGGK
-466 STTTT
+466 STST
-471 ITTATTMEVKIIDC
+471 TTMEVKIMDC
-485 LRRRAKINILLGKIK
+485 LRRRAKANVLLGKTRNATK
-500 NGTNDYAEAIQEG
+500 DYAEAIQEG
-513 KKLISSLSLASNA
+513 KKLLSSLSSSSNA
-526 TSSAN
+526 TSSAIN
-531 YEGKADTTKKLLSEL
+531 DKDADATKKILSDL
-546 HLERGNAYEQ
+546 YFERGNAYEQ
-556 VEKYANAI
+556 VEKYADAV

-572 IGGNDTKVSM
+572 TGGNDTKVSM

-592 QRDIERREIEKKRSK
+592 QRDIERKEIEKKRPK
-607 NNDENS
+607 NDNENS

>member
-1 MSSGEYDQTCYN
+1 MSEYDQSCYN
-13 PSLDRISDGAQ
+13 PSLDRVSDGAQ
-24 HSRAWEEYKTYG
+24 HSKAWEEYKTYG

-55 AQEEEEEEEEE
+55 AEEEEEEEE
-66 DAGDGRTKKNKIVPK
+66 GRTNKNKMIIPK
-81 EELIKQKSYG
+81 EQLIKQKSYG

-130 RREPGYEKPQSG
+130 KREPGYEKPQSG
-142 YTTNFVGNHMTQ
+142 HTTNFVGNHMTQ

-159 VQHEL
+159 IQHEL

-191 LLKVEKSKKVLMIGD
+191 LLKVEKNKKKVLMIGD
-206 REKSGNL
+206 REKGDT
-213 NDDRENHQE
+213 DDGEEEEEGRSPEN
-222 SFKTRVINF
+222 RVINI

-239 DGEIIVRVQHDEKLM
+239 DGEIIVRLQHDEKLM
-254 DLKSAQLEVQNER
+254 DLKSAQLEIQNER

-277 KEGNVY
+277 ERDKVY
-283 ALSVPRLFDAIVR
+283 VLSVPCLFDAIVR

-310 TLVKAEIGKPWTR
+310 TLVKTEVGKAWKR

-329 SEKPVLRLNNAPD
+329 SENSMLRLNNAPD
-342 DGTKEENQERGL
+342 AKVKEKRI
-354 VINNINL
+354 VIMNNNNSNNINL

-390 SELDSQIDD
+390 NELDAQIND

-411 AMQSCDLFESTG
+411 AMQSCDHFESSG
-423 DHANAIKA
+423 DHANAIKS

-455 EDTTILEGDGK
+455 EDTTTLEEGGK
-466 STTTT
+466 STST
-471 ITTATTMEVKIIDC
+471 TTMEVKIMDC
-485 LRRRAKINILLGKIK
+485 LRRRAKANVLLGKTRNATK
-500 NGTNDYAEAIQEG
+500 DYAEAIQEG
-513 KKLISSLSLASNA
+513 KKLLSSLSSSSNA
-526 TSSAN
+526 TSSAIN
-531 YEGKADTTKKLLSEL
+531 DKDADATKKILSDL
-546 HLERGNAYEQ
+546 YFERGNAYEQ
-556 VEKYANAI
+556 VEKYAEAV

-572 IGGNDTKVSM
+572 TGGNDTKVSM

-592 QRDIERREIEKKRSK
+592 QRDIERKEIEKKRPK
-607 NNDENS
+607 NDNENS

>member
-1 MSSGEYDQTCYN
+1 MSEYDQSCYN
-13 PSLDRISDGAQ
+13 PSLDRVSDGAQ
-24 HSRAWEEYKTYG
+24 HSKAWEEYKTYG

-55 AQEEEEEEEEE
+55 AEEEEEEEE
-66 DAGDGRTKKNKIVPK
+66 GRTNKNKMIIPK
-81 EELIKQKSYG
+81 EQLIKQKSYG

-130 RREPGYEKPQSG
+130 KREPGYEKPQSG
-142 YTTNFVGNHMTQ
+142 HTTNFVGNHMTQ

-159 VQHEL
+159 IQHEL

-191 LLKVEKSKKVLMIGD
+191 LLKVEKNKKKVLMIGD
-206 REKSGNL
+206 REKGDT
-213 NDDRENHQE
+213 DDGEEEEEGRSPEN
-222 SFKTRVINF
+222 RVINI

-239 DGEIIVRVQHDEKLM
+239 DGEIIVRLQHDEKLM
-254 DLKSAQLEVQNER
+254 DLKSAQLEIQNER

-277 KEGNVY
+277 ERDKVY
-283 ALSVPRLFDAIVR
+283 VLSVPCLFDAIVR

-310 TLVKAEIGKPWTR
+310 TLVKTEVGKAWKR

-329 SEKPVLRLNNAPD
+329 SENSMLRLNNAPD
-342 DGTKEENQERGL
+342 GKVKEKGI
-354 VINNINL
+354 VIINNDNSNNINL

-390 SELDSQIDD
+390 NELDAQIND

-411 AMQSCDLFESTG
+411 AMQSCDHFESSG
-423 DHANAIKA
+423 DHANAIKS

-455 EDTTILEGDGK
+455 EDTTTLEEGGK
-466 STTTT
+466 STST
-471 ITTATTMEVKIIDC
+471 TTMEVKIMDC
-485 LRRRAKINILLGKIK
+485 LRRRAKANVLLGKTRNATK
-500 NGTNDYAEAIQEG
+500 DYAEAIQEG
-513 KKLISSLSLASNA
+513 KKLLSSLSSSSNA
-526 TSSAN
+526 TSSAIN
-531 YEGKADTTKKLLSEL
+531 DKDADATKKILSDL
-546 HLERGNAYEQ
+546 YFERGNAYEQ
-556 VEKYANAI
+556 VEKYAEAV

-572 IGGNDTKVSM
+572 TGGNDTKVSM

-592 QRDIERREIEKKRSK
+592 QRDIERKEIEKKRPK
-607 NNDENS
+607 NDNENS

>member
-1 MSSGEYDQTCYN
+1 MSEYDQSCYN
-13 PSLDRISDGAQ
+13 PSLDRVSDGAQ
-24 HSRAWEEYKTYG
+24 HSKAWEEYKTYG

-55 AQEEEEEEEEE
+55 AEEEEEEEE
-66 DAGDGRTKKNKIVPK
+66 GRTNKNKMIIPK
-81 EELIKQKSYG
+81 EQLIKQKSYG

-130 RREPGYEKPQSG
+130 KREPGYEKPQSG
-142 YTTNFVGNHMTQ
+142 HTTNFVGNHMTQ

-191 LLKVEKSKKVLMIGD
+191 LLKVEKNKKKVLMIGD
-206 REKSGNL
+206 REKGDT
-213 NDDRENHQE
+213 DDGEEEEEGRSPE
-222 SFKTRVINF
+222 TRVINI

-239 DGEIIVRVQHDEKLM
+239 DGEIIVRLQHDEKLM
-254 DLKSAQLEVQNER
+254 DLKSAQLEIQNER

-277 KEGNVY
+277 ERDKVY
-283 ALSVPRLFDAIVR
+283 VLSIPCLFDAIVR

-310 TLVKAEIGKPWTR
+310 TLVKTEVGKAWKR

-329 SEKPVLRLNNAPD
+329 SENSMLRLNNAPD
-342 DGTKEENQERGL
+342 AKVKEKRI
-354 VINNINL
+354 VIMNNNNSNNINL

-390 SELDSQIDD
+390 NELDAQISD

-411 AMQSCDLFESTG
+411 AMQSCDHFESSG
-423 DHANAIKA
+423 DHANAIKS

-455 EDTTILEGDGK
+455 EDTTTLEEGGK

-471 ITTATTMEVKIIDC
+471 TMEVKIMDC
-485 LRRRAKINILLGKIK
+485 LRRRAKANVLLGKTRNATK
-500 NGTNDYAEAIQEG
+500 DYAEAIQEG
-513 KKLISSLSLASNA
+513 KKLLSSLSSSSNA
-526 TSSAN
+526 TSSAIN
-531 YEGKADTTKKLLSEL
+531 DKDADATKKILSDL
-546 HLERGNAYEQ
+546 YFERGNAYEQ
-556 VEKYANAI
+556 VEKYAEAV

-572 IGGNDTKVSM
+572 TGGNDTKVSM

-592 QRDIERREIEKKRSK
+592 QRDIERKEIEKKRPK
-607 NNDENS
+607 NDNENS

>member
-1 MSSGEYDQTCYN
+1 MSEYDQSCYN
-13 PSLDRISDGAQ
+13 PSLDRVSDGAQ
-24 HSRAWEEYKTYG
+24 HSKAWEEYKTYG

-55 AQEEEEEEEEE
+55 AEEEEEEEE
-66 DAGDGRTKKNKIVPK
+66 GRTNKNKMIIPK
-81 EELIKQKSYG
+81 EQLIKQKSYG

-130 RREPGYEKPQSG
+130 KREPGYEKPQSG
-142 YTTNFVGNHMTQ
+142 HTTNFVGNHMTQ

-159 VQHEL
+159 IQHEL

-191 LLKVEKSKKVLMIGD
+191 LLKVEKNKKKVLMIGD
-206 REKSGNL
+206 REKGDT
-213 NDDRENHQE
+213 DDGEEEEEGRSPEN
-222 SFKTRVINF
+222 RVINI

-239 DGEIIVRVQHDEKLM
+239 DGEIIVRLQHDEKLM
-254 DLKSAQLEVQNER
+254 DLKSAQLEIQNER

-277 KEGNVY
+277 ERDKVY
-283 ALSVPRLFDAIVR
+283 VLSVPCLFDAIVR

-310 TLVKAEIGKPWTR
+310 TLVKTEVGKAWKR

-329 SEKPVLRLNNAPD
+329 SENSMLRLNNAPD
-342 DGTKEENQERGL
+342 GKVKEKGI
-354 VINNINL
+354 VIINNNNSNNINL

-390 SELDSQIDD
+390 NELDAQIND

-411 AMQSCDLFESTG
+411 AMQSCDHFESSG
-423 DHANAIKA
+423 DHANAIKS

-455 EDTTILEGDGK
+455 EDTTTLEEGGK

-471 ITTATTMEVKIIDC
+471 TMEVKIMDC
-485 LRRRAKINILLGKIK
+485 LRRRAKANVLLGKTRNATK
-500 NGTNDYAEAIQEG
+500 DYAEAIQEG
-513 KKLISSLSLASNA
+513 KKLLSSLSSSSNA
-526 TSSAN
+526 TSSAIN
-531 YEGKADTTKKLLSEL
+531 DKDADATKKILSDL
-546 HLERGNAYEQ
+546 YFERGNAYEQ
-556 VEKYANAI
+556 VEKYADAV

-572 IGGNDTKVSM
+572 TGGNDTKVSM

-592 QRDIERREIEKKRSK
+592 QRDIERKEIEKKRPK
-607 NNDENS
+607 NDNENS

>member
-1 MSSGEYDQTCYN
+1 MSEYDQSCYN
-13 PSLDRISDGAQ
+13 PSLDRVSDGAQ
-24 HSRAWEEYKTYG
+24 HSKAWEEYKTYG

-55 AQEEEEEEEEE
+55 AEEEEE
-66 DAGDGRTKKNKIVPK
+66 GRTNKNKMIIPK
-81 EELIKQKSYG
+81 EQLIKQKSYG

-130 RREPGYEKPQSG
+130 KREPGYEKPQSG
-142 YTTNFVGNHMTQ
+142 HTTNFVGNHMTQ

-191 LLKVEKSKKVLMIGD
+191 LLKVEKNKKKVLMIGD
-206 REKSGNL
+206 REKGDT
-213 NDDRENHQE
+213 DDGEKEEGRSPE
-222 SFKTRVINF
+222 TRVINI

-239 DGEIIVRVQHDEKLM
+239 DGEIFVRLQHDEKLM
-254 DLKSAQLEVQNER
+254 DLKSAQLEIQNER

-277 KEGNVY
+277 ERDKVY
-283 ALSVPRLFDAIVR
+283 VLSVTCLFDAIVR

-310 TLVKAEIGKPWTR
+310 TLVKTEVGKAWKR

-329 SEKPVLRLNNAPD
+329 SENSMLRLNNAPD
-342 DGTKEENQERGL
+342 GKVKEKGI
-354 VINNINL
+354 VIINNNNSNNINL

-390 SELDSQIDD
+390 NELDAQIND

-411 AMQSCDLFESTG
+411 AMQSCDHFESSG
-423 DHANAIKA
+423 DHANAIKS

-455 EDTTILEGDGK
+455 EDTTTLEEGGK
-466 STTTT
+466 STST
-471 ITTATTMEVKIIDC
+471 TTMEVKIMDC
-485 LRRRAKINILLGKIK
+485 LRRRAKANVLLGKTRNATK
-500 NGTNDYAEAIQEG
+500 DYAEAIQEG
-513 KKLISSLSLASNA
+513 KKLLSSLSSSSNA
-526 TSSAN
+526 TSSAIN
-531 YEGKADTTKKLLSEL
+531 DKDADATKKILSDL
-546 HLERGNAYEQ
+546 YFERGNAYEQ
-556 VEKYANAI
+556 VEKYAEAV

-572 IGGNDTKVSM
+572 TGGNDTKVSM

-592 QRDIERREIEKKRSK
+592 QRDIERKEIEKKRPK
-607 NNDENS
+607 NDNENS

>member
-1 MSSGEYDQTCYN
+1 MSEYDQSCYN
-13 PSLDRISDGAQ
+13 PSLDRVSDGAQ
-24 HSRAWEEYKTYG
+24 HSKAWEEYKTYG

-55 AQEEEEEEEEE
+55 AEEEEEEEE
-66 DAGDGRTKKNKIVPK
+66 GRTNKNKMIIPK
-81 EELIKQKSYG
+81 EQLIKQKSYG

-130 RREPGYEKPQSG
+130 KREPGYEKPQSG
-142 YTTNFVGNHMTQ
+142 HTTNFVGNHMTQ

-191 LLKVEKSKKVLMIGD
+191 LLKVEKNKKKVLMIGD
-206 REKSGNL
+206 REKGDT
-213 NDDRENHQE
+213 DDGEEEEEGRSPEN
-222 SFKTRVINF
+222 RVINI

-239 DGEIIVRVQHDEKLM
+239 DGEIIVRLQHDEKLM
-254 DLKSAQLEVQNER
+254 DLKSAQLEIQNER

-277 KEGNVY
+277 ERDKVY
-283 ALSVPRLFDAIVR
+283 VLSVPCLFDAIVR

-310 TLVKAEIGKPWTR
+310 TLVKTEVGKAWKR

-329 SEKPVLRLNNAPD
+329 SENSMLRLNNAPD
-342 DGTKEENQERGL
+342 GNVKEKGI
-354 VINNINL
+354 VIINNNNSNNINL

-390 SELDSQIDD
+390 NELDAQIND

-411 AMQSCDLFESTG
+411 AMQSCDHFESSG
-423 DHANAIKA
+423 DHANAIKS

-455 EDTTILEGDGK
+455 EDTTTLEEGGK
-466 STTTT
+466 STST
-471 ITTATTMEVKIIDC
+471 TTMEVKIMDC
-485 LRRRAKINILLGKIK
+485 LRRRAKANVLLGKTRNATK
-500 NGTNDYAEAIQEG
+500 DYAEAIQEG
-513 KKLISSLSLASNA
+513 KKLLSSLSSNV
-526 TSSAN
+526 TSSAIN
-531 YEGKADTTKKLLSEL
+531 DKDADATKKILSDL
-546 HLERGNAYEQ
+546 YFERGNAYEQ
-556 VEKYANAI
+556 VEKYADAV

-572 IGGNDTKVSM
+572 TGGNDTKVSM

-592 QRDIERREIEKKRSK
+592 QRDIERKEIEKKRPK
-607 NNDENS
+607 NDNENS

>member
-1 MSSGEYDQTCYN
+1 MSEYDQSCYN
-13 PSLDRISDGAQ
+13 PSLDRVSDGAQ
-24 HSRAWEEYKTYG
+24 HSKAWEEYKTYG

-55 AQEEEEEEEEE
+55 AEEEEEEEE
-66 DAGDGRTKKNKIVPK
+66 GRTNKNKMIIPK
-81 EELIKQKSYG
+81 EQLIKQKSYG

-130 RREPGYEKPQSG
+130 KREPGYEKPQSG
-142 YTTNFVGNHMTQ
+142 HTTNFVGNHMTQ

-159 VQHEL
+159 IQHEL

-191 LLKVEKSKKVLMIGD
+191 LLKVEKNKKKVLMIGD
-206 REKSGNL
+206 REKGDT
-213 NDDRENHQE
+213 DDGEEEEEGRSPE
-222 SFKTRVINF
+222 TRVINI

-239 DGEIIVRVQHDEKLM
+239 DGEIIVRLQHDEKLM
-254 DLKSAQLEVQNER
+254 DLKSAQLEIQNER

-277 KEGNVY
+277 ERDKVY
-283 ALSVPRLFDAIVR
+283 VLSVPCLFDAIVR

-310 TLVKAEIGKPWTR
+310 TLVKTEVGKAWKR

-329 SEKPVLRLNNAPD
+329 SENSMLRLNNAPD
-342 DGTKEENQERGL
+342 GKVKEKGI
-354 VINNINL
+354 VIINNDNSNNINL

-390 SELDSQIDD
+390 NELDAQIND

-411 AMQSCDLFESTG
+411 AMQSCDHFESSG
-423 DHANAIKA
+423 DHANAIKS

-455 EDTTILEGDGK
+455 EDTTTLEEGGK
-466 STTTT
+466 STST
-471 ITTATTMEVKIIDC
+471 TTMEVKIMDC
-485 LRRRAKINILLGKIK
+485 LRRRAKANVLLGKTRNATK
-500 NGTNDYAEAIQEG
+500 DYAEAIQEG
-513 KKLISSLSLASNA
+513 KKLLSSLSSSSNA
-526 TSSAN
+526 TSSAIN
-531 YEGKADTTKKLLSEL
+531 DKDADATKKILSDL
-546 HLERGNAYEQ
+546 YFERGNAYEQ
-556 VEKYANAI
+556 VEKYAEAV

-572 IGGNDTKVSM
+572 TGGNDTKVSM

-592 QRDIERREIEKKRSK
+592 QRDIERKEIEKKRPK
-607 NNDENS
+607 NDNENS

>member
-1 MSSGEYDQTCYN
+1 MSEYDQSCYN
-13 PSLDRISDGAQ
+13 PSLDRVSDGAQ
-24 HSRAWEEYKTYG
+24 HSKAWEEYKTYG

-55 AQEEEEEEEEE
+55 AEEEEE
-66 DAGDGRTKKNKIVPK
+66 GRTNKNKMIIPK
-81 EELIKQKSYG
+81 EQLIKQKSYG

-130 RREPGYEKPQSG
+130 KREPGYEKPQSG
-142 YTTNFVGNHMTQ
+142 HTTNFVGNHMTQ

-191 LLKVEKSKKVLMIGD
+191 LLKVEKNKKKVLMIGD
-206 REKSGNL
+206 REKGDT
-213 NDDRENHQE
+213 DDGEEEEEGRSPEN
-222 SFKTRVINF
+222 RVINI

-239 DGEIIVRVQHDEKLM
+239 DGEIIVRLQHDEKLM
-254 DLKSAQLEVQNER
+254 DLKSAQLEIQNER

-277 KEGNVY
+277 ERDKVY
-283 ALSVPRLFDAIVR
+283 VLSVPCLFDAIVR

-310 TLVKAEIGKPWTR
+310 TLVKTEVGKAWKR

-329 SEKPVLRLNNAPD
+329 SENSMLRLNNAPD
-342 DGTKEENQERGL
+342 GNVKEKGI
-354 VINNINL
+354 VIINNNNSNNINL

-390 SELDSQIDD
+390 NELDAQIND

-411 AMQSCDLFESTG
+411 AMQSCDHFESSG
-423 DHANAIKA
+423 DHANAIKS

-455 EDTTILEGDGK
+455 EDTTTLEEGGK
-466 STTTT
+466 STST
-471 ITTATTMEVKIIDC
+471 TTMEVKIMDC
-485 LRRRAKINILLGKIK
+485 LRRRAKANVLLGKTRNATK
-500 NGTNDYAEAIQEG
+500 DYAEAIQEG
-513 KKLISSLSLASNA
+513 KKLLSSLSSSSNA
-526 TSSAN
+526 TSSAIN
-531 YEGKADTTKKLLSEL
+531 DKDADATKKILSDL
-546 HLERGNAYEQ
+546 YFERGNAYEQ
-556 VEKYANAI
+556 VEKYAEAV

-572 IGGNDTKVSM
+572 TGGNDTKVSM

-592 QRDIERREIEKKRSK
+592 QRDIERKEIEKKRPK
-607 NNDENS
+607 NDNENS

>member
-1 MSSGEYDQTCYN
+1 MSEYDQSCYN
-13 PSLDRISDGAQ
+13 PSLDRVSDGAQ
-24 HSRAWEEYKTYG
+24 HSKAWEEYKTYG

-55 AQEEEEEEEEE
+55 AEEEEEEEE
-66 DAGDGRTKKNKIVPK
+66 GRTNKNKMIIPK
-81 EELIKQKSYG
+81 EQLIKQKSYG

-130 RREPGYEKPQSG
+130 KREPGYEKPQSG
-142 YTTNFVGNHMTQ
+142 HTTNFVGNHMTQ

-191 LLKVEKSKKVLMIGD
+191 LLKVEKNKKKVLMIGD
-206 REKSGNL
+206 REKGDT
-213 NDDRENHQE
+213 DDGEEEEEGRSPEN
-222 SFKTRVINF
+222 RVINI

-239 DGEIIVRVQHDEKLM
+239 DGEIIVRLQHDEKLM
-254 DLKSAQLEVQNER
+254 DLKSAQLEIQNER

-277 KEGNVY
+277 ERDKVY
-283 ALSVPRLFDAIVR
+283 VLSVPCLFDAIVR

-310 TLVKAEIGKPWTR
+310 TLVKTEVGKAWKR

-329 SEKPVLRLNNAPD
+329 SENSMLRLNNAQ
-342 DGTKEENQERGL
+342 DGKVKEKGI
-354 VINNINL
+354 VIINNMNSNNINL

-390 SELDSQIDD
+390 NELDAQIND

-411 AMQSCDLFESTG
+411 AMQSCDHFESSG
-423 DHANAIKA
+423 DHANAIKS

-455 EDTTILEGDGK
+455 EDTTTLEEGGK
-466 STTTT
+466 STST
-471 ITTATTMEVKIIDC
+471 TTMEVKIMDC
-485 LRRRAKINILLGKIK
+485 LRRRAKANVLLGKTRNATK
-500 NGTNDYAEAIQEG
+500 DYAEAIQEG
-513 KKLISSLSLASNA
+513 KKLLSSLSSSSNA
-526 TSSAN
+526 TSSAIN
-531 YEGKADTTKKLLSEL
+531 DKDADATKKILSDL
-546 HLERGNAYEQ
+546 YFERGNAYEQ
-556 VEKYANAI
+556 VEKYAEAV

-572 IGGNDTKVSM
+572 TGGNDTKVSM

-592 QRDIERREIEKKRSK
+592 QRDIERKEIEKKRPK
-607 NNDENS
+607 NDNENS

>member
-1 MSSGEYDQTCYN
+1 MSEYDQSCYN
-13 PSLDRISDGAQ
+13 PSLDRVSDGAQ
-24 HSRAWEEYKTYG
+24 HSKAWEEYKTYG

-55 AQEEEEEEEEE
+55 AEEEEEEE
-66 DAGDGRTKKNKIVPK
+66 DTEEEGRTNKNKMIIPK
-81 EELIKQKSYG
+81 EQLIKQKSYG

-130 RREPGYEKPQSG
+130 KREPGYEKPQSG
-142 YTTNFVGNHMTQ
+142 HTTNFVGNHMTQ

-191 LLKVEKSKKVLMIGD
+191 LLKVEKNKKKVLMIGNG
-206 REKSGNL
+206 EKGDT
-213 NDDRENHQE
+213 DDGEEEEGRSPE
-222 SFKTRVINF
+222 TRVISV

-239 DGEIIVRVQHDEKLM
+239 DGEIIVRLQHDEKLM
-254 DLKSAQLEVQNER
+254 DLKSAQLEIQNER

-277 KEGNVY
+277 ERDKVY
-283 ALSVPRLFDAIVR
+283 VLSVTCLFDAIVR

-310 TLVKAEIGKPWTR
+310 TLVKTEVGKAWKR

-329 SEKPVLRLNNAPD
+329 SENSMLRLNNAPD
-342 DGTKEENQERGL
+342 GKVKEKGI
-354 VINNINL
+354 VIINNNNSNNINL

-390 SELDSQIDD
+390 NELDAQIND

-411 AMQSCDLFESTG
+411 AMQSCDHFESSG
-423 DHANAIKA
+423 DHANAIKS

-455 EDTTILEGDGK
+455 EDTTTLEEGGK

-471 ITTATTMEVKIIDC
+471 TMEVKIMDC
-485 LRRRAKINILLGKIK
+485 LRRRAKANVLLGKTRNATK
-500 NGTNDYAEAIQEG
+500 DYAEAIQEG
-513 KKLISSLSLASNA
+513 KKLLSSLSSNV
-526 TSSAN
+526 TSSAIN
-531 YEGKADTTKKLLSEL
+531 DKDADATKKILSDL
-546 HLERGNAYEQ
+546 YFERGNAYEQ
-556 VEKYANAI
+556 VEKYADAV

-572 IGGNDTKVSM
+572 TGGNDTKVSM

-592 QRDIERREIEKKRSK
+592 QRDIERKEIEKKRPK
-607 NNDENS
+607 NDNENS

>member
-1 MSSGEYDQTCYN
+1 MSEYDQSCYN
-13 PSLDRISDGAQ
+13 PSLDRVSDGAQ
-24 HSRAWEEYKTYG
+24 HSKAWEEYKTYG

-55 AQEEEEEEEEE
+55 AEEEEEEE
-66 DAGDGRTKKNKIVPK
+66 DTEEEGRTNKNKMIIPK
-81 EELIKQKSYG
+81 EQLIKQKSYG

-130 RREPGYEKPQSG
+130 KREPGYEKPQSG
-142 YTTNFVGNHMTQ
+142 HTTNFVGNHMTQ

-191 LLKVEKSKKVLMIGD
+191 LLKVEKNKKKVLMIGD
-206 REKSGNL
+206 REKGDT
-213 NDDRENHQE
+213 DDGEEEEEGRSPEN
-222 SFKTRVINF
+222 RVINI

-239 DGEIIVRVQHDEKLM
+239 DGEIIVRLQHDEKLM
-254 DLKSAQLEVQNER
+254 DLKSAQLEIQNER

-277 KEGNVY
+277 ERDKVY
-283 ALSVPRLFDAIVR
+283 VLSVPCLFDAIVR

-310 TLVKAEIGKPWTR
+310 TLVKTEVGKAWKR

-329 SEKPVLRLNNAPD
+329 SENSMLRLNNAPD
-342 DGTKEENQERGL
+342 GNVKEKGI
-354 VINNINL
+354 VIINNNNSNNINL

-390 SELDSQIDD
+390 NELDAQIND
-399 VSTPMEFASLKE
+399 VSTPIEFASLKE
-411 AMQSCDLFESTG
+411 AMQSCDHFESSG
-423 DHANAIKA
+423 DHANAIKS

-455 EDTTILEGDGK
+455 EDTTTLEEGGK
-466 STTTT
+466 STST
-471 ITTATTMEVKIIDC
+471 TTMEVKIMDC
-485 LRRRAKINILLGKIK
+485 LRRRAKANVLLGKTRNATK
-500 NGTNDYAEAIQEG
+500 DYAEAIQEG
-513 KKLISSLSLASNA
+513 KKLLSSLSSNV
-526 TSSAN
+526 TSSAIN
-531 YEGKADTTKKLLSEL
+531 DKDADATKKILSDL
-546 HLERGNAYEQ
+546 YFERGNAYEQ
-556 VEKYANAI
+556 VEKYAEAV

-572 IGGNDTKVSM
+572 TGGNDTKVSM

-592 QRDIERREIEKKRSK
+592 QRDIERKEIEKKRPK
-607 NNDENS
+607 NDNENS

>member
-1 MSSGEYDQTCYN
+1 MSEYDQSCYN
-13 PSLDRISDGAQ
+13 PSLDRVSDGAQ
-24 HSRAWEEYKTYG
+24 HSKAWEEYKTYG

-55 AQEEEEEEEEE
+55 AEEEEE
-66 DAGDGRTKKNKIVPK
+66 DEEGRTNKNKMIIPK
-81 EELIKQKSYG
+81 EQLIKQKSYG

-130 RREPGYEKPQSG
+130 KREPGYEKPQSG
-142 YTTNFVGNHMTQ
+142 HTTNFVGNHMTQ

-191 LLKVEKSKKVLMIGD
+191 LLKVEKNKKKVLMIGD
-206 REKSGNL
+206 REKGDT
-213 NDDRENHQE
+213 DDGEEEEEGRSPEN
-222 SFKTRVINF
+222 RVINI

-239 DGEIIVRVQHDEKLM
+239 DGEIIVRLQHDEKLM
-254 DLKSAQLEVQNER
+254 DLKSAQLEIQNER

-277 KEGNVY
+277 ERDKVY
-283 ALSVPRLFDAIVR
+283 VLSVPCLFDAIVR

-310 TLVKAEIGKPWTR
+310 TLVKTEVGKAWKR

-329 SEKPVLRLNNAPD
+329 SENSMLRLNNAPD
-342 DGTKEENQERGL
+342 GKVKEKGI
-354 VINNINL
+354 VIINNNNSNNINL

-390 SELDSQIDD
+390 NELDAQIND

-411 AMQSCDLFESTG
+411 AMQSCDHFESSG
-423 DHANAIKA
+423 DHANAIKS

-455 EDTTILEGDGK
+455 EDTTTLEEGGK
-466 STTTT
+466 STST
-471 ITTATTMEVKIIDC
+471 TTMEVKIMDC
-485 LRRRAKINILLGKIK
+485 LRRRAKANVLLGKTRNATK
-500 NGTNDYAEAIQEG
+500 DYAEAIQEG
-513 KKLISSLSLASNA
+513 KKLLSSLSSSSNA
-526 TSSAN
+526 TSSAIN
-531 YEGKADTTKKLLSEL
+531 DKDADATKKILSDL
-546 HLERGNAYEQ
+546 YFERGNAYEQ
-556 VEKYANAI
+556 VEKYAEAV

-572 IGGNDTKVSM
+572 TGGNDTKVSM

-592 QRDIERREIEKKRSK
+592 QRDIERKEIEKKRPK
-607 NNDENS
+607 NDNENS